1 MRLNRYIPLK
11 PTPKQAIFLRR
22 TEREGFYGGSARGG
36 KTVALLIGALQYVDR
51 PGYAALLLRRTYADL
66 SLPSALMDMA
76 EQWLSGTDAH
86 WDDKSHTW
94 TFPSGSTLTFGYL
107 EHEVDKY
114 RYQGSAFQYI
124 GFDELTQFTE
134 TQYQYLFSRLV
145 RPAGSTLPIRMRATS
160 NPGGV
165 GHRWVK
171 ERFIKSQRTD
181 RIFVPAGLKDNP
193 HVDQEEYRRSLDNLD
208 HITREQLLNG
218 NWDISGEG
226 TLFKRQWF
234 EVVDTFPQDAQAV
247 RYWDMAATEAA
258 QGKDPDFTAGAKLA
272 MKDGV
277 FYLLD
282 MRHVRQSPAAN
293 EALVRQTAALD
304 GIEVRQGMEEE
315 GGSSGKVAVDHYA
328 REVLR
333 GYSFTPY
340 RNTGSKVARARLWSS
355 AAEHGNFKLVRGR
368 WDIEDFL
375 DEVTAFPETDHDD
388 QVDAVSGA
396 FIMLT
401 GGGAE
406 PRIRE
411 L

>member
-1 MRLNRYIPLK
+1 M
-11 PTPKQAIFLRR
+11 
-22 TEREGFYGGSARGG
+22 
-36 KTVALLIGALQYVDR
+36 GALQYVDL

-66 SLPSALMDMA
+66 SLPGALMDMA
-76 EQWLSGTDAH
+76 DQWLRGTDAR

-107 EHEVDKY
+107 EHEADKY

-124 GFDELTQFTE
+124 GFDELTHFTE

-171 ERFIKSQRTD
+171 ERFIKSDRGD
-181 RIFVPAGLKDNP
+181 RIFVPAGLADNP
-193 HVDQEEYRRSLDNLD
+193 HVDQEEYRASLEKLD

-234 EVVDTFPQDAQAV
+234 EIVDECPQSARTV
-247 RYWDMAATEAA
+247 RCWDMAATEAKPG
-258 QGKDPDFTAGAKLA
+258 QKRKDPDWTAGAKLA
-272 MKDGV
+272 RCGDD
-277 FYLLD
+277 FYLMD
-282 MRHVRQSPAAN
+282 MRHFRESPGAD
-293 EALVRQTAALD
+293 ELLVRQTAQLD
-304 GIEVRQGMEEE
+304 GREVEIGMEEE
-315 GGSSGKVAVDHYA
+315 GGSSGK
-328 REVLR
+328 
-333 GYSFTPY
+333 FTSHHFDKLLTGFTFRP
-340 RNTGSKVARARLWSS
+340 RRSTGSKYSRAKLWSS
-355 AAEHGNFKLVRGR
+355 KVEHGHFKIVRGD
-368 WDIEDFL
+368 WDIESFL

-401 GGGAE
+401 DAGEE
-406 PRIRE
+406 PRIRDPWAE
-411 L
+411 D